1 MWGQNGINSLATSE
15 NFRELSQRDMTS
27 LLRVGDMV

>member
-1 MWGQNGINSLATSE
+1 MRGGNGTNSLVTSE

-27 LLRVGDMV
+27 LLKMSDMV